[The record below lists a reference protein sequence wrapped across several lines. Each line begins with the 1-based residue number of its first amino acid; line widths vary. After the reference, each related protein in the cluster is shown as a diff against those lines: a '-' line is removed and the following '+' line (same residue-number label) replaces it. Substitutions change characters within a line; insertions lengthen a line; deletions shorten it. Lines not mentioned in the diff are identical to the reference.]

1 MAKKSQKTKKKKAK
15 LEAKRRA
22 KEIRMKKGKA
32 NG

>member
-32 NG
+32 NS